1 MPTYIVSYKVYEYN
15 EFLNVNSAYKEKPKN
30 LKFEFEAWNEE
41 EAIKMTGDFNNELRK
56 KFEITP
62 KITLEKLIN
71 KKTKKIIKVKNS
83 GCRNYDGSFDYLL
96 ERKGMYTC

>member
-15 EFLNVNSAYKEKPKN
+15 EFLNINSVYKEKPKN

-62 KITLEKLIN
+62 KITLEK
-71 KKTKKIIKVKNS
+71 
-83 GCRNYDGSFDYLL
+83 
-96 ERKGMYTC
+96 